1 MPGAGN
7 EAKGEKKRA
16 AVGNAD
22 HVHRT
27 AGEKQN
33 AARPRRRSTSW
44 GAAQGKGC
52 GPAGFSRQ
60 TAGVRKRPRRNQRIN
75 RRVKGGRSGSAA
87 PRVRMKRP
95 EFLAGFLF
103 LSATSWA
110 MLVMVTNGANA
121 PHRTGRRRS
130 RARPRFRIT
139 QRAGAYPCLRSPPGE
154 QGSIPKQQTGSGM
167 DPPVFWAG
175 NTGKSQTTHS
185 IIHPIPVLGT
195 PKPALLHALPRQ
207 SFAAVP
213 QNSNGRSGAVP
224 GALLPPQCP
233 R

>member
-7 EAKGEKKRA
+7 GAKGERKRA
-16 AVGNAD
+16 AVAAN
-22 HVHRT
+22 
-27 AGEKQN
+27 AGERSPDGGRKAERSPAQET
-33 AARPRRRSTSW
+33 STSW

-52 GPAGFSRQ
+52 GPAGRSSRQ

-75 RRVKGGRSGSAA
+75 RRVKGVRRSGSAA
-87 PRVRMKRP
+87 PRVRMRGRSSWP
-95 EFLAGFLF
+95 RFLF

-110 MLVMVTNGANA
+110 NGDGDTDNA

-185 IIHPIPVLGT
+185 IIHPRARPGNPETRPFT
-195 PKPALLHALPRQ
+195 PSRANR
-207 SFAAVP
+207 
-213 QNSNGRSGAVP
+213 
-224 GALLPPQCP
+224 LPPS